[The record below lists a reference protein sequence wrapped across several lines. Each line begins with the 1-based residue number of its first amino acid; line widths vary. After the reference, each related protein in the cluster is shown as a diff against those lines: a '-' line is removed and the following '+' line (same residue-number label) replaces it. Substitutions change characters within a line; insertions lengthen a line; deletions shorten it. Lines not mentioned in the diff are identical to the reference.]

1 MSKKTRNLIITA
13 VIAAVV
19 VIGSVTAYHF
29 YRESPKSKMEKAAQK
44 TTSWGEN
51 AVDKT
56 GKAAKQA
63 ADWTVKTTD
72 KAVEKTKKLF
82 K

>member
-1 MSKKTRNLIITA
+1 MNKKTKNLIITA

-19 VIGSVTAYHF
+19 VIGAVTAYHF
-29 YRESPKSKMEKAAQK
+29 YRESQKSKMEKAAQK
-44 TTSWGEN
+44 TANWGEN

-56 GKAAKQA
+56 AKATKQA

-72 KAVEKTKKLF
+72 KAVDKTKKLF